1 MAAAEGG
8 LTPTSRHTGEERELA
23 AGPSTVSRQAAEAEI
38 AGFGARRCGRESKGP
53 AVPHRTIVPL
63 AGGRASGPAATDGQ
77 NRAAVEE
84 PEVGEWA

>member
-23 AGPSTVSRQAAEAEI
+23 AGPSTAAVRPKPRSPPSGEAIRAGVEGASRAASKPSFRSPV
-38 AGFGARRCGRESKGP
+38 AGRVGRP
-53 AVPHRTIVPL
+53 LPIV
-63 AGGRASGPAATDGQ
+63 T

-84 PEVGEWA
+84 PEVGD